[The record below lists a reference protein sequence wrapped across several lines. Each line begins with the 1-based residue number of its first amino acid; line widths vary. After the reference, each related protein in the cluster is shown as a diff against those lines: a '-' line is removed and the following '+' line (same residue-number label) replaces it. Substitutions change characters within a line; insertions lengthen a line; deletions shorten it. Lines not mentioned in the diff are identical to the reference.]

1 MKNSEFSPNWVNKS
15 VEKFVK
21 KDPDVSAP
29 EFDGIVNFNELAPE
43 ALTLVSSA
51 GVAAPERIPLLLPHV
66 PAISAAPSKPTHLIT
81 PGCWHLAV
89 KSALLAGG
97 EVLGGWVDGCV
108 DGCEGD
114 EGAAADGEVPFAESP
129 PPPQAA
135 IARLR
140 SAASERF
147 LMAVV
152 RALIGWGR

>member
-1 MKNSEFSPNWVNKS
+1 MKNSAFALNCVDRS

-21 KDPDVSAP
+21 KEPDVSAP
-29 EFDGIVNFNELAPE
+29 EGDAMVNFNELAPE
-43 ALTLVSSA
+43 ALTLASST
-51 GVAAPERIPLLLPHV
+51 GVEAPESVPELLPYV
-66 PAISAAPSKPTHLIT
+66 PAMSAAESKLTHRMT

-97 EVLGGWVDGCV
+97 EVFGGCV
-108 DGCEGD
+108 DGGGDD
-114 EGAAADGEVPFAESP
+114 EGGAPADGEVPPAES

-135 IARLR
+135 IAKLR